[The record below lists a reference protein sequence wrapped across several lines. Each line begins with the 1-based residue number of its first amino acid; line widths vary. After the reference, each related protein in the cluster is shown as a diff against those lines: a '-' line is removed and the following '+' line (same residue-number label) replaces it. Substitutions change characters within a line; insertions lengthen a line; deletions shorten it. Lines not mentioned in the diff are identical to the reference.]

1 MESLR
6 QFYRLPEEGYSRTY
20 SWSTSLIVLAISR
33 LGRGFMAK
41 PAMPAALASAAR
53 FCYRS
58 LLLLVC
64 LYAFLDCLCDK
75 LFLLGNKVFSV
86 LQG

>member
-1 MESLR
+1 MV
-6 QFYRLPEEGYSRTY
+6 P
-20 SWSTSLIVLAISR
+20 AISL
-33 LGRGFMAK
+33 LGRAFMAK
-41 PAMPAALASAAR
+41 AGMPAYFAASAAR
-53 FCYRS
+53 FCYPS

-75 LFLLGNKVFSV
+75 LFLLGNKAFSV

>member
-1 MESLR
+1 MGR
-6 QFYRLPEEGYSRTY
+6 TRLMATQQNVRPITGSAFQLPGARSRY
-20 SWSTSLIVLAISR
+20 PL
-33 LGRGFMAK
+33 
-41 PAMPAALASAAR
+41 
-53 FCYRS
+53 

-86 LQG
+86 L